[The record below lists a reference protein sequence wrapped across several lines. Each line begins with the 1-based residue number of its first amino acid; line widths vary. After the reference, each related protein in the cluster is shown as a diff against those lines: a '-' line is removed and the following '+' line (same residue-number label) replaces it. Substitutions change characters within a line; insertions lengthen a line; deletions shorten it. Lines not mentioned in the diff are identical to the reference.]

1 MKGGWFQCSYSFSAH
16 EKEGGMSGMILLAH
30 NSIGFGGI
38 LLILAPYVVKTACVF
53 FAVKNSVCS
62 LRVYDTY
69 CTTSMI

>member
-1 MKGGWFQCSYSFSAH
+1 
-16 EKEGGMSGMILLAH
+16 MILLAH